1 MKANDVEF
9 FSTLLNIEAENVE
22 GAIKDGTLSEKVS
35 ALGLLNK
42 SQVETLKTNITKEV
56 KNGHIPELVEAAKK
70 GDLDND
76 LYKVIKGAAL
86 EMLEKDLSKEY
97 KVDSYTDVKDLI
109 AKISNKTAKPDDK
122 LIELNE
128 KFKAL
133 QGVNQNLVTEK
144 DDAVKNVRLEY
155 EGKLLNKSKND
166 FLNTVPFD
174 YSDVEDSDLEKAAN
188 SRKMILGSVFDARFD
203 LKFDGDTVVVT
214 DKEGT
219 PLTNPA
225 TLDALPV
232 SDVLKTLAS
241 ELGQK
246 LTSPETG
253 GQGGRSSGGKGGAK
267 FNSETEFY
275 AHLEAKGIPMTSDE
289 GIRLW
294 QESGLAKYKQ

>member
-22 GAIKDGTLSEKVS
+22 GAIKDGTLSDKVT

-219 PLTNPA
+219 ALTNPA

-275 AHLEAKGIPMTSDE
+275 AHLEAKGISQTSDE
-289 GIRLW
+289 GLKLW
-294 QESGLAKYKQ
+294 KESGLAKYK

>member
-219 PLTNPA
+219 ALTNPA

-275 AHLEAKGIPMTSDE
+275 AHLEAKGIAMTSDE
-289 GIRLW
+289 GIKLW